1 MSLIG
6 WLRGLFRS
14 DPEKRAPAASSQEER
29 RRLTEGDIGR
39 VFVRVDPNGLR
50 DTYLYLRSLG
60 RGTSPT
66 ASFVT
71 FEIADGAAEHVGDT
85 GYFNGR
91 WYREVRG
98 FSQPFI
104 ADVLERYDVI
114 VEERLRDIKQATAAE
129 KQRNARLRARFGK
142 PEAWISLG
150 DGPTDGTGSSEFV
163 VWYDPETSTYSI
175 EVYGSG
181 DHLLAARRLRCSH
194 EPRFAMDNF
203 DYNLIFG
210 RDGELRRLVEQV
222 ENE

>member
-14 DPEKRAPAASSQEER
+14 DPEKRAVAESSHEER

-39 VFVRVDPNGLR
+39 VFVRVDPNGHR
-50 DTYLYLRSLG
+50 DTYLYLRSLS

-71 FEIADGAAEHVGDT
+71 FEVADGAAEHVSET

-98 FSQPFI
+98 LSEPVI
-104 ADVLERYDVI
+104 ADVLERHDAI
-114 VEERLRDIKQATAAE
+114 VEGRLRDIKQATAAE
-129 KQRNARLRARFGK
+129 KQRNARLCARFGK

-150 DGPTDGTGSSEFV
+150 DGPTDGRRSSDFV
-163 VWYDPETSTYSI
+163 VWYDPATVTYSI
-175 EVYGSG
+175 EVYGSDG
-181 DHLLAARRLRCSH
+181 RLLAAQGLRCSH
-194 EPRFAMDNF
+194 EPRFGIDNF

-210 RDGELRRLVEQV
+210 RGGELPRLVEQV
-222 ENE
+222 ESE